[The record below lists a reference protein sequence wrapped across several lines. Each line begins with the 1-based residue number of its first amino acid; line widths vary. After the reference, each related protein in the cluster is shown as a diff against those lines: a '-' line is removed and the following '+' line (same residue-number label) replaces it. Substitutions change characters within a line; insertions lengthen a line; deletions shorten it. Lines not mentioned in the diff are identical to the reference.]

1 MRCLGQ
7 DAMISSP
14 AILRLSGWKGRP
26 PGPGQFSSGLVL
38 SGADQILPA
47 GLLLPVQQV
56 ADELVGHQEAPGG
69 QVPAA
74 IRLLRVARPDALVQ
88 EGQKPLYGF
97 SLDLNASGT
106 FMYEVGD
113 DENDVGLPERGV
125 YTVQYESYSV
135 TAASGRITFTGTGVA
150 EGEEVTTGFVWT
162 ASAVEGTLSL
172 QLSFD
177 NGARRT
183 LEWLGDSAL

>member
-1 MRCLGQ
+1 MRRLLT
-7 DAMISSP
+7 
-14 AILRLSGWKGRP
+14 ILI
-26 PGPGQFSSGLVL
+26 LVM
-38 SGADQILPA
+38 
-47 GLLLPVQQV
+47 GLLVSCEYIPDYKFSTGIPRSL
-56 ADELVGHQEAPGG
+56 LEAKYGF
-69 QVPAA
+69 
-74 IRLLRVARPDALVQ
+74 LVQ
-88 EGQKPLYGF
+88 EGQEPLYGF
-97 SLDLNASGT
+97 SLDLLDLNASGT

-135 TAASGRITFTGTGVA
+135 TAASGQITFTGTGVA
-150 EGEEVTTGFVWT
+150 EGEEVSTGFVWT

-183 LEWLGDSAL
+183 LDWLGDSAL

>member
-1 MRCLGQ
+1 MRK
-7 DAMISSP
+7 IVS
-14 AILRLSGWKGRP
+14 ILILVMGLLVSCEYIPDYK
-26 PGPGQFSSGLVL
+26 FSSSIPRSLLEAKYGFLVK
-38 SGADQILPA
+38 
-47 GLLLPVQQV
+47 
-56 ADELVGHQEAPGG
+56 
-69 QVPAA
+69 
-74 IRLLRVARPDALVQ
+74 
-88 EGQKPLYGF
+88 EGQEPLYGF

-150 EGEEVTTGFVWT
+150 EGEEVSTGFVWT

-183 LEWLGDSAL
+183 LDWLGDSAL